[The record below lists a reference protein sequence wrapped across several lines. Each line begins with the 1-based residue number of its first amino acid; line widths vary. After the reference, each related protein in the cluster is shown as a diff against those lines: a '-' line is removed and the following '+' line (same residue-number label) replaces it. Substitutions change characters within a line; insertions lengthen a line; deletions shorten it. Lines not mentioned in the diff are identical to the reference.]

1 MVLLLRLTAT
11 LIDTTS
17 VVAGCIISCTL
28 SHPYVDILCGR
39 GMGGR
44 VRGICERL
52 LMPLADWWTEG
63 VASGWGGSR
72 HMRGLWNEKA
82 DSFAKAGAVGGWSR
96 HKITEGGLRAHW
108 KHMQARA
115 SSNGVEQG
123 KGLEMGL
130 SGGY

>member
-1 MVLLLRLTAT
+1 
-11 LIDTTS
+11 
-17 VVAGCIISCTL
+17 
-28 SHPYVDILCGR
+28 
-39 GMGGR
+39 
-44 VRGICERL
+44 
-52 LMPLADWWTEG
+52 MPLADWWTEG

-115 SSNGVEQG
+115 SGNGCYGAAKVT
-123 KGLEMGL
+123 KLTMVIITS
-130 SGGY
+130 SG